1 MAQGFLAIDAGNT
14 RLKATYM
21 PEEGDFQ
28 RFSFEGDDA
37 EGLLKC
43 VEGLDA
49 KSGAMSAVGHIDT
62 RLVETLRNVLSG
74 DFLLLT
80 SSTQLPIE
88 VDYADVATLGADR
101 KIGACGA
108 AKLFPGE
115 GVLIADAGTAM
126 TLDIIDPTG
135 TFRGGN
141 ISPGLQMRFNALHSH
156 TALLPCLNAREIPEP
171 QFFGSSTEE
180 ALIAGAVGGMLD
192 EIACAA
198 LHAGSDES
206 LRVSRI
212 ILTGGDAQFVAR
224 NLAERVGA
232 VGVEMP
238 VCVERDLLAIGL
250 KSVYDYQLTLPER

>member
-14 RLKATYM
+14 RLKATRM
-21 PEEGDFQ
+21 PEDGEFQ

-49 KSGAMSAVGHIDT
+49 KCGAMSAVGHIDT
-62 RLVETLRNVLSG
+62 RLVETLRNVLDG

-80 SSTQLPIE
+80 TSTPLPIRVE
-88 VDYADVATLGADR
+88 YANVATLGADR

-115 GVLIADAGTAM
+115 GVMIADVGTAM
-126 TLDIIDPTG
+126 TLDIINPAG
-135 TFRGGN
+135 TFKGGN
-141 ISPGLQMRFNALHSH
+141 ISPGLQMRFNALHCH
-156 TALLPCLNAREIPEP
+156 TALLPQLNAREIEAPRS
-171 QFFGSSTEE
+171 FGSSTET
-180 ALIAGAVGGMLD
+180 ALISGAAGGMLD

-198 LHAGSDES
+198 LHAGRDES
-206 LRVSRI
+206 LQVSRI
-212 ILTGGDAQFVAR
+212 ILTGGDAQYVAR
-224 NLAERVGA
+224 NLPGRLKA

-238 VCVERDLLAIGL
+238 VSVEKDLLAIGL
-250 KSVYDYQLTLPER
+250 KSAYDYQLTLRSR